1 MSDESYFTESTSSS
15 ESESYEDTDLS
26 CYGDSECDENSAV
39 QNPENHFR
47 FDPLAS
53 DEEEENVMPAVHEQ
67 QVERSGNVDWCT
79 CGRCRPMETNRESVC
94 CREISEV
101 AARVPEGAKCIT
113 DHPTF
118 VHACLNVHA
127 LEVAYYTLRED
138 RPSLVNAPDI
148 HTRYRYTAYRQ
159 FVRWIWIWLGRRN
172 RRVLPSCV
180 VSEIRNAFPS
190 ARYAGFRY
198 PE

>member
-1 MSDESYFTESTSSS
+1 MSDQSYFTESTSSS
-15 ESESYEDTDLS
+15 ESESYEDTDLF

-47 FDPLAS
+47 FDPLIS
-53 DEEEENVMPAVHEQ
+53 DEEEENVMPAIHEQ
-67 QVERSGNVDWCT
+67 QVERSGNVEWCT

-101 AARVPEGAKCIT
+101 AARLPEGDKCIT

-118 VHACLNVHA
+118 VHPCLNVHA
-127 LEVAYYTLRED
+127 LEKVYDAQQRQL
-138 RPSLVNAPDI
+138 SAFAKG
-148 HTRYRYTAYRQ
+148 RYRYTAYRQ